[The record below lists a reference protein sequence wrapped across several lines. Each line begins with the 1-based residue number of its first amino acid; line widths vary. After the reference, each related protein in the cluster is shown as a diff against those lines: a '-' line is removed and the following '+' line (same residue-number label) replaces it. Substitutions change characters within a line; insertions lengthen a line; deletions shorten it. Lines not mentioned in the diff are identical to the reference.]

1 MKGVAR
7 LATVLN
13 TSEAL
18 RATDLIIDTFLVVYG
33 QVSEGRSRI
42 AIPEPDQYRSSPES
56 RRAIQKFKTRLANA
70 LTALLDTI
78 VDVQSKRTAREL
90 GQSLGADAVQNIQD
104 RLRTRGLQNTKL
116 EADTTLVLAQ
126 AEQTLAATRKTHA
139 EADSIDIQNLERRI
153 DVVKKLIDMSKH
165 LEPAEFVELM
175 DNFEAEPDRK
185 AISAARR
192 RQEDQRQEIGVTG
205 GPALWSG
212 GAALHSATRHDAIAF
227 SFHSRPGAWG
237 VTRRREALHGH
248 QRILHQVLAPV
259 HELEPVLGRRGGQH
273 VRRVVGREVRGERHG
288 ARLRDAGEP
297 HPAGDAADAQQVRHD
312 VVAGAHLD
320 GRLADAPAPPVL
332 ADAGWAYRA
341 WSRAAPGCRSRR
353 RRQAPRSRPGR
364 GRRWRGRSPA
374 RSPEAAPG

>member
-1 MKGVAR
+1 MKSQTAIPQTGRGGARYQPHVFTMKGVAR

-18 RATDLIIDTFLVVYG
+18 RATDLIIDTFLVVYD
-33 QVSEGRSRI
+33 QVSDGRSRI

-185 AISAARR
+185 AISP
-192 RQEDQRQEIGVTG
+192 
-205 GPALWSG
+205 PAD
-212 GAALHSATRHDAIAF
+212 TKKI
-227 SFHSRPGAWG
+227 
-237 VTRRREALHGH
+237 
-248 QRILHQVLAPV
+248 
-259 HELEPVLGRRGGQH
+259 
-273 VRRVVGREVRGERHG
+273 
-288 ARLRDAGEP
+288 
-297 HPAGDAADAQQVRHD
+297 
-312 VVAGAHLD
+312 
-320 GRLADAPAPPVL
+320 
-332 ADAGWAYRA
+332 
-341 WSRAAPGCRSRR
+341 
-353 RRQAPRSRPGR
+353 
-364 GRRWRGRSPA
+364 SPKK
-374 RSPEAAPG
+374 

>member
-1 MKGVAR
+1 MAGEIVPAIKVIAPDVYEIRGERVMLDVHVAQAFGTETKRVNEAVARNADKFTEAHAFQLSPAEHEALRSQTATSNTGRGGVRYQPHVFTMKGVAR

-18 RATDLIIDTFLVVYG
+18 RATDLIIDTFLVVYD
-33 QVSEGRSRI
+33 QVSGGRSRI

-90 GQSLGADAVQNIQD
+90 GQSLGSDAVQNIQD

-165 LEPAEFVELM
+165 LEPTEFVELM

-185 AISAARR
+185 AISP
-192 RQEDQRQEIGVTG
+192 
-205 GPALWSG
+205 PAE
-212 GAALHSATRHDAIAF
+212 TK
-227 SFHSRPGAWG
+227 
-237 VTRRREALHGH
+237 
-248 QRILHQVLAPV
+248 RITKK
-259 HELEPVLGRRGGQH
+259 
-273 VRRVVGREVRGERHG
+273 
-288 ARLRDAGEP
+288 
-297 HPAGDAADAQQVRHD
+297 
-312 VVAGAHLD
+312 
-320 GRLADAPAPPVL
+320 
-332 ADAGWAYRA
+332 
-341 WSRAAPGCRSRR
+341 
-353 RRQAPRSRPGR
+353 
-364 GRRWRGRSPA
+364 
-374 RSPEAAPG
+374 

>member
-1 MKGVAR
+1 MAGEIVPAVKVVAPDVYEIRGERVMLDAHVAQAFGTETKRVNEAVARNADKFTDAHAFQLTPTEVEALKSQLATSKEGRGGARYQPHVFTMKGVAR

-18 RATDLIIDTFLVVYG
+18 RATDLIIDTFITVYD
-33 QVSEGRSRI
+33 QVSGGRSRI

-56 RRAIQKFKTRLANA
+56 RRAIQRFKSRLANA

-185 AISAARR
+185 AIS
-192 RQEDQRQEIGVTG
+192 
-205 GPALWSG
+205 GPG
-212 GAALHSATRHDAIAF
+212 ETK
-227 SFHSRPGAWG
+227 
-237 VTRRREALHGH
+237 
-248 QRILHQVLAPV
+248 RITKK
-259 HELEPVLGRRGGQH
+259 
-273 VRRVVGREVRGERHG
+273 
-288 ARLRDAGEP
+288 
-297 HPAGDAADAQQVRHD
+297 
-312 VVAGAHLD
+312 
-320 GRLADAPAPPVL
+320 
-332 ADAGWAYRA
+332 
-341 WSRAAPGCRSRR
+341 
-353 RRQAPRSRPGR
+353 
-364 GRRWRGRSPA
+364 
-374 RSPEAAPG
+374 

>member
-1 MKGVAR
+1 MAGEIVPAVKVVAPDVYEIRGERVMLDAHVAQAFGTETKRVNEAVARNADKFTEAHTFQLSPAELEALKSQNAIAQAGRGGARYQPHVFTMKGVAR

-13 TSEAL
+13 THEAL
-18 RATDLIIDTFLVVYG
+18 RATDLIIDTFLVVYD
-33 QVSEGRSRI
+33 QVSGGRSRI

-56 RRAIQKFKTRLANA
+56 RRAIQRFKSRLASA

-185 AISAARR
+185 AIS
-192 RQEDQRQEIGVTG
+192 
-205 GPALWSG
+205 GP
-212 GAALHSATRHDAIAF
+212 
-227 SFHSRPGAWG
+227 
-237 VTRRREALHGH
+237 
-248 QRILHQVLAPV
+248 
-259 HELEPVLGRRGGQH
+259 
-273 VRRVVGREVRGERHG
+273 GETKKITKK
-288 ARLRDAGEP
+288 
-297 HPAGDAADAQQVRHD
+297 
-312 VVAGAHLD
+312 
-320 GRLADAPAPPVL
+320 
-332 ADAGWAYRA
+332 
-341 WSRAAPGCRSRR
+341 
-353 RRQAPRSRPGR
+353 
-364 GRRWRGRSPA
+364 
-374 RSPEAAPG
+374 

>member
-1 MKGVAR
+1 MAGEIVPAVKVIGPDVYEIRGERVMLDAHVAQAFGTETKRVNEAVARNADKFTDAHTFQLTPAEVEALKSQLATSKEGRGGARYQPHVFTMKGVAR

-18 RATDLIIDTFLVVYG
+18 RATDLIIDTFITVYD
-33 QVSEGRSRI
+33 QVSGGRSRI

-56 RRAIQKFKTRLANA
+56 RRAIQRFKSRLANA

-175 DNFEAEPDRK
+175 DNFEIEPDRK
-185 AISAARR
+185 AIS
-192 RQEDQRQEIGVTG
+192 
-205 GPALWSG
+205 GPG
-212 GAALHSATRHDAIAF
+212 ETK
-227 SFHSRPGAWG
+227 
-237 VTRRREALHGH
+237 
-248 QRILHQVLAPV
+248 RI
-259 HELEPVLGRRGGQH
+259 
-273 VRRVVGREVRGERHG
+273 
-288 ARLRDAGEP
+288 
-297 HPAGDAADAQQVRHD
+297 
-312 VVAGAHLD
+312 
-320 GRLADAPAPPVL
+320 
-332 ADAGWAYRA
+332 
-341 WSRAAPGCRSRR
+341 
-353 RRQAPRSRPGR
+353 
-364 GRRWRGRSPA
+364 SPKK
-374 RSPEAAPG
+374 

>member
-1 MKGVAR
+1 MAGEIVPAVKVIAPDVYEIRGERVMLDAHVAQAFGTETKRVNEAVARNADKFTEAHTFQLSPAEHDALRSQTATSNTGRGGVRYQPHVFTMKGVAR

-18 RATDLIIDTFLVVYG
+18 RATDLIIDTFLVVYD

-56 RRAIQKFKTRLANA
+56 RRAIQKFKTKLANA

-104 RLRTRGLQNTKL
+104 RLRSRGLQNTKL

-175 DNFEAEPDRK
+175 DTFETEPDRK
-185 AISAARR
+185 L
-192 RQEDQRQEIGVTG
+192 IG
-205 GPALWSG
+205 
-212 GAALHSATRHDAIAF
+212 
-227 SFHSRPGAWG
+227 
-237 VTRRREALHGH
+237 
-248 QRILHQVLAPV
+248 AP
-259 HELEPVLGRRGGQH
+259 
-273 VRRVVGREVRGERHG
+273 
-288 ARLRDAGEP
+288 
-297 HPAGDAADAQQVRHD
+297 GDARK
-312 VVAGAHLD
+312 GAKK
-320 GRLADAPAPPVL
+320 PA
-332 ADAGWAYRA
+332 
-341 WSRAAPGCRSRR
+341 
-353 RRQAPRSRPGR
+353 
-364 GRRWRGRSPA
+364 
-374 RSPEAAPG
+374 

>member
-1 MKGVAR
+1 MPTSSPRRTRSSSRRPSIEALRSQAATSNTGRGGVRYQPHVFTMKGVAR

-18 RATDLIIDTFLVVYG
+18 RATDLIIDTFLVVYD
-33 QVSEGRSRI
+33 QVSGGRSRI

-56 RRAIQKFKTRLANA
+56 RRAIQRFKSRLANA

-175 DNFEAEPDRK
+175 DKFRARARPQ
-185 AISAARR
+185 SHQPARR
-192 RQEDQRQEIGVTG
+192 RQENQPQEIDAQAPYAAADRTSPRR
-205 GPALWSG
+205 PA
-212 GAALHSATRHDAIAF
+212 SASAMK
-227 SFHSRPGAWG
+227 
-237 VTRRREALHGH
+237 
-248 QRILHQVLAPV
+248 LAPV
-259 HELEPVLGRRGGQH
+259 INRLMPVSRPIAQVAELGRPMAIMTPTATATRPLSNSQAQPSC
-273 VRRVVGREVRGERHG
+273 GRTRNAMMTSSTPS
-288 ARLRDAGEP
+288 ARN
-297 HPAGDAADAQQVRHD
+297 
-312 VVAGAHLD
+312 
-320 GRLADAPAPPVL
+320 
-332 ADAGWAYRA
+332 
-341 WSRAAPGCRSRR
+341 RAASRIVSVMMPVNGKN
-353 RRQAPRSRPGR
+353 ASHP
-364 GRRWRGRSPA
+364 PA
-374 RSPEAAPG
+374 TT

>member
-1 MKGVAR
+1 MAGEIVPAVKVIAPDVYEIRRERVVLDAQVAQAFGTETKRVNEAVARNADKFTEAHTFQLTPEETEALKSQLATSKEGRGGARYQPHVFTMKGVAR

-18 RATDLIIDTFLVVYG
+18 RATDLIIDTFLVVYD
-33 QVSEGRSRI
+33 QVSGGRSRI

-56 RRAIQKFKTRLANA
+56 RRAIQRFKSRLANA

-175 DNFEAEPDRK
+175 DTFETEPDRK
-185 AISAARR
+185 AI
-192 RQEDQRQEIGVTG
+192 G
-205 GPALWSG
+205 GP
-212 GAALHSATRHDAIAF
+212 
-227 SFHSRPGAWG
+227 
-237 VTRRREALHGH
+237 
-248 QRILHQVLAPV
+248 
-259 HELEPVLGRRGGQH
+259 
-273 VRRVVGREVRGERHG
+273 GETKKITKK
-288 ARLRDAGEP
+288 
-297 HPAGDAADAQQVRHD
+297 
-312 VVAGAHLD
+312 
-320 GRLADAPAPPVL
+320 
-332 ADAGWAYRA
+332 
-341 WSRAAPGCRSRR
+341 
-353 RRQAPRSRPGR
+353 
-364 GRRWRGRSPA
+364 
-374 RSPEAAPG
+374 

>member
-1 MKGVAR
+1 MAGEIVPAVKVIGPDVYEIRGERVMLDAHVAQAFGTETKRVNEAVARNADKFTDAHTFQLTPAEIEALKSQLATSKEGRGGARYQPHVFTMKGVAR

-18 RATDLIIDTFLVVYG
+18 RATDLIIDTFITVYD
-33 QVSEGRSRI
+33 QVSGGRSRI

-56 RRAIQKFKTRLANA
+56 RRAIQRFKSRLANA

-185 AISAARR
+185 AI
-192 RQEDQRQEIGVTG
+192 G
-205 GPALWSG
+205 GPSE
-212 GAALHSATRHDAIAF
+212 TK
-227 SFHSRPGAWG
+227 
-237 VTRRREALHGH
+237 
-248 QRILHQVLAPV
+248 RITKK
-259 HELEPVLGRRGGQH
+259 
-273 VRRVVGREVRGERHG
+273 
-288 ARLRDAGEP
+288 
-297 HPAGDAADAQQVRHD
+297 
-312 VVAGAHLD
+312 
-320 GRLADAPAPPVL
+320 
-332 ADAGWAYRA
+332 
-341 WSRAAPGCRSRR
+341 
-353 RRQAPRSRPGR
+353 
-364 GRRWRGRSPA
+364 
-374 RSPEAAPG
+374 

>member
-1 MKGVAR
+1 MAGEIVPAVKVIAPDVYVIRGERVMLDAHVAQAFGTETKRVNEAVARNADKFTEAHTFQLSPAELEALKSQNAIPQAGRGGARYQPHVFTMKGVAR

-18 RATDLIIDTFLVVYG
+18 RATDLIIDTFLLVYD

-185 AISAARR
+185 AI
-192 RQEDQRQEIGVTG
+192 G
-205 GPALWSG
+205 GSG
-212 GAALHSATRHDAIAF
+212 ETK
-227 SFHSRPGAWG
+227 
-237 VTRRREALHGH
+237 
-248 QRILHQVLAPV
+248 RITKK
-259 HELEPVLGRRGGQH
+259 
-273 VRRVVGREVRGERHG
+273 
-288 ARLRDAGEP
+288 
-297 HPAGDAADAQQVRHD
+297 
-312 VVAGAHLD
+312 
-320 GRLADAPAPPVL
+320 
-332 ADAGWAYRA
+332 
-341 WSRAAPGCRSRR
+341 
-353 RRQAPRSRPGR
+353 
-364 GRRWRGRSPA
+364 
-374 RSPEAAPG
+374 

>member
-18 RATDLIIDTFLVVYG
+18 RATDLIIDTFLMVYD

-56 RRAIQKFKTRLANA
+56 RRAIQKFKTKLVNA

-185 AISAARR
+185 AI
-192 RQEDQRQEIGVTG
+192 G
-205 GPALWSG
+205 GP
-212 GAALHSATRHDAIAF
+212 
-227 SFHSRPGAWG
+227 
-237 VTRRREALHGH
+237 
-248 QRILHQVLAPV
+248 
-259 HELEPVLGRRGGQH
+259 
-273 VRRVVGREVRGERHG
+273 GETKKITKK
-288 ARLRDAGEP
+288 
-297 HPAGDAADAQQVRHD
+297 
-312 VVAGAHLD
+312 
-320 GRLADAPAPPVL
+320 
-332 ADAGWAYRA
+332 
-341 WSRAAPGCRSRR
+341 
-353 RRQAPRSRPGR
+353 
-364 GRRWRGRSPA
+364 
-374 RSPEAAPG
+374 

>member
-1 MKGVAR
+1 MAGEIVPAVKVIAPDVYEIRGERVILDAHVAQAFGTETKRVNEAVARNADKFTEAHTFQLSLAELDALKSQNATSNTGRGGTRYQPHVFTMKGVAR

-18 RATDLIIDTFLVVYG
+18 RATDLIIDTFLVVYD

-56 RRAIQKFKTRLANA
+56 RRAIQRFKTKLANA

-175 DNFEAEPDRK
+175 DTFETEPDRK
-185 AISAARR
+185 AI
-192 RQEDQRQEIGVTG
+192 
-205 GPALWSG
+205 
-212 GAALHSATRHDAIAF
+212 GA
-227 SFHSRPGAWG
+227 P
-237 VTRRREALHGH
+237 
-248 QRILHQVLAPV
+248 
-259 HELEPVLGRRGGQH
+259 
-273 VRRVVGREVRGERHG
+273 
-288 ARLRDAGEP
+288 
-297 HPAGDAADAQQVRHD
+297 GDAKKISAKK
-312 VVAGAHLD
+312 
-320 GRLADAPAPPVL
+320 
-332 ADAGWAYRA
+332 
-341 WSRAAPGCRSRR
+341 
-353 RRQAPRSRPGR
+353 
-364 GRRWRGRSPA
+364 
-374 RSPEAAPG
+374 

>member
-1 MKGVAR
+1 MAGEIVPAVKVIGPDVYEIRGERVMLDAHVAQAFGTETKRVNEAVARNADKFTEAHTFQLSPAELEALKAHNAIAQAGRGGARYQPHVFTMKGVAR

-18 RATDLIIDTFLVVYG
+18 RATDLIIDTFLVVYD
-33 QVSEGRSRI
+33 QVSGGRSRI

-185 AISAARR
+185 AIS
-192 RQEDQRQEIGVTG
+192 
-205 GPALWSG
+205 P
-212 GAALHSATRHDAIAF
+212 
-227 SFHSRPGAWG
+227 P
-237 VTRRREALHGH
+237 
-248 QRILHQVLAPV
+248 
-259 HELEPVLGRRGGQH
+259 
-273 VRRVVGREVRGERHG
+273 
-288 ARLRDAGEP
+288 
-297 HPAGDAADAQQVRHD
+297 ADARKSP
-312 VVAGAHLD
+312 
-320 GRLADAPAPPVL
+320 RKPA
-332 ADAGWAYRA
+332 
-341 WSRAAPGCRSRR
+341 
-353 RRQAPRSRPGR
+353 
-364 GRRWRGRSPA
+364 
-374 RSPEAAPG
+374 

>member
-1 MKGVAR
+1 MAGEIVPAVKVIAPDVYEIRGERVMLDAHVAQAFGTETKRVNEAVARNADKFTEAHTFQLSPAEIEALRSQTATSNTGRGGARYQPHVFTMKGVAR

-18 RATDLIIDTFLVVYG
+18 RATDLIIDTFLVVYD
-33 QVSEGRSRI
+33 QVSGGRSRI

-56 RRAIQKFKTRLANA
+56 RRAIQKFKSRLANA

-185 AISAARR
+185 AIS
-192 RQEDQRQEIGVTG
+192 
-205 GPALWSG
+205 P
-212 GAALHSATRHDAIAF
+212 
-227 SFHSRPGAWG
+227 P
-237 VTRRREALHGH
+237 
-248 QRILHQVLAPV
+248 
-259 HELEPVLGRRGGQH
+259 
-273 VRRVVGREVRGERHG
+273 
-288 ARLRDAGEP
+288 
-297 HPAGDAADAQQVRHD
+297 ADAKKIS
-312 VVAGAHLD
+312 AKK
-320 GRLADAPAPPVL
+320 
-332 ADAGWAYRA
+332 
-341 WSRAAPGCRSRR
+341 
-353 RRQAPRSRPGR
+353 
-364 GRRWRGRSPA
+364 
-374 RSPEAAPG
+374 

>member
-1 MKGVAR
+1 MAGEIVPAVKVIGPDVYEIRGERVMLDAHVAQAFGTETKRVNEAVARNADKFTDAHTFQLTPAEIEALKSQLATSKEGRGGARYQPHVFTMKGVAR

-18 RATDLIIDTFLVVYG
+18 RATDLIIDTFITVYD
-33 QVSEGRSRI
+33 QVSGGRSRI

-56 RRAIQKFKTRLANA
+56 RRAIQRFKSRLANA

-185 AISAARR
+185 AIS
-192 RQEDQRQEIGVTG
+192 
-205 GPALWSG
+205 GPSE
-212 GAALHSATRHDAIAF
+212 TK
-227 SFHSRPGAWG
+227 
-237 VTRRREALHGH
+237 
-248 QRILHQVLAPV
+248 RITKK
-259 HELEPVLGRRGGQH
+259 
-273 VRRVVGREVRGERHG
+273 
-288 ARLRDAGEP
+288 
-297 HPAGDAADAQQVRHD
+297 
-312 VVAGAHLD
+312 
-320 GRLADAPAPPVL
+320 
-332 ADAGWAYRA
+332 
-341 WSRAAPGCRSRR
+341 
-353 RRQAPRSRPGR
+353 
-364 GRRWRGRSPA
+364 
-374 RSPEAAPG
+374 

>member
-1 MKGVAR
+1 M
-7 LATVLN
+7 
-13 TSEAL
+13 
-18 RATDLIIDTFLVVYG
+18 VYD

-185 AISAARR
+185 AIS
-192 RQEDQRQEIGVTG
+192 
-205 GPALWSG
+205 P
-212 GAALHSATRHDAIAF
+212 
-227 SFHSRPGAWG
+227 P
-237 VTRRREALHGH
+237 
-248 QRILHQVLAPV
+248 
-259 HELEPVLGRRGGQH
+259 
-273 VRRVVGREVRGERHG
+273 
-288 ARLRDAGEP
+288 
-297 HPAGDAADAQQVRHD
+297 GDAKKISAKK
-312 VVAGAHLD
+312 
-320 GRLADAPAPPVL
+320 
-332 ADAGWAYRA
+332 
-341 WSRAAPGCRSRR
+341 
-353 RRQAPRSRPGR
+353 
-364 GRRWRGRSPA
+364 
-374 RSPEAAPG
+374 

>member
-1 MKGVAR
+1 MAGEIVPAVKVIGPDVYEIRGERVMLDAHVAQAFGTETKRVNEAVARNADKFTEAHTFQLSPAELEALKSQNAIPQAGRGGARYQPHVFTMKGVAR

-18 RATDLIIDTFLVVYG
+18 RATDLIIDTFLLVYD

-185 AISAARR
+185 AISA
-192 RQEDQRQEIGVTG
+192 
-205 GPALWSG
+205 
-212 GAALHSATRHDAIAF
+212 
-227 SFHSRPGAWG
+227 
-237 VTRRREALHGH
+237 
-248 QRILHQVLAPV
+248 PV
-259 HELEPVLGRRGGQH
+259 ETKKITKK
-273 VRRVVGREVRGERHG
+273 
-288 ARLRDAGEP
+288 
-297 HPAGDAADAQQVRHD
+297 
-312 VVAGAHLD
+312 
-320 GRLADAPAPPVL
+320 
-332 ADAGWAYRA
+332 
-341 WSRAAPGCRSRR
+341 
-353 RRQAPRSRPGR
+353 
-364 GRRWRGRSPA
+364 
-374 RSPEAAPG
+374 

>member
-1 MKGVAR
+1 MAGEIVPAIKVVAPDVYEIRGERVMLDAHVAQAFGTETKRVNEAVARNADKFTEAHTFQLSPAELEALKSQNAIPQAGRGGARYQPHVFTMKGVAR

-18 RATDLIIDTFLVVYG
+18 RATDLIIDTFLVVYD
-33 QVSEGRSRI
+33 QVSGGRSRI

-56 RRAIQKFKTRLANA
+56 RRAIQRFRSRLASA

-185 AISAARR
+185 AIS
-192 RQEDQRQEIGVTG
+192 
-205 GPALWSG
+205 GPG
-212 GAALHSATRHDAIAF
+212 ETK
-227 SFHSRPGAWG
+227 
-237 VTRRREALHGH
+237 
-248 QRILHQVLAPV
+248 RITKK
-259 HELEPVLGRRGGQH
+259 
-273 VRRVVGREVRGERHG
+273 
-288 ARLRDAGEP
+288 
-297 HPAGDAADAQQVRHD
+297 
-312 VVAGAHLD
+312 
-320 GRLADAPAPPVL
+320 
-332 ADAGWAYRA
+332 
-341 WSRAAPGCRSRR
+341 
-353 RRQAPRSRPGR
+353 
-364 GRRWRGRSPA
+364 
-374 RSPEAAPG
+374 

>member
-1 MKGVAR
+1 MAGEIVPAVKVIAPDVYEIRGERVMLDAHVAQAFGTETKRVNEAVARNADKFTEAHTFQLSPAELEALKSHNALPQAGRGGARYQPHVFTMKGVAR

-18 RATDLIIDTFLVVYG
+18 RATDLIIDTFLVVYD
-33 QVSEGRSRI
+33 QVSGGRSRI

-56 RRAIQKFKTRLANA
+56 RRAIQRFKSKLANA

-185 AISAARR
+185 AI
-192 RQEDQRQEIGVTG
+192 G
-205 GPALWSG
+205 GPSE
-212 GAALHSATRHDAIAF
+212 TKKI
-227 SFHSRPGAWG
+227 
-237 VTRRREALHGH
+237 TKK
-248 QRILHQVLAPV
+248 
-259 HELEPVLGRRGGQH
+259 
-273 VRRVVGREVRGERHG
+273 
-288 ARLRDAGEP
+288 
-297 HPAGDAADAQQVRHD
+297 
-312 VVAGAHLD
+312 
-320 GRLADAPAPPVL
+320 
-332 ADAGWAYRA
+332 
-341 WSRAAPGCRSRR
+341 
-353 RRQAPRSRPGR
+353 
-364 GRRWRGRSPA
+364 
-374 RSPEAAPG
+374 